1 MIGIVTATGVAA
13 PEQKARPVL
22 GAPDPEPLL
31 DGTLLELAGWMGGH
45 YAASPGLVLRAMLPA
60 ALFSES
66 VPMVRRIGELPD
78 DLPGDQA
85 LLRLLDGDRGRSGV
99 RLARVRQVAGAAGLR
114 LVQRLADRR
123 VVEIVTPPPRTRLPE
138 RTSRV
143 FALAEPALTL
153 IERDERF
160 KRAPR
165 QRDAYEV
172 IERQGGH
179 ATPEQLQHDGV
190 SASALRAL
198 IESSLVTAGAVRK
211 ERDPFAALA
220 ATALPGAPTPQQRE
234 ALGALDAL
242 GPGDVALLFGV
253 TGSGKTLVYLE
264 YLRRLVDQGSSAIV
278 LVPEIGLTPQT
289 VARFRGAFGD
299 KVAVLH
305 SGLSDGERYDAWRAL
320 KDGTR
325 RVAVGARSAVF
336 AAVPRLG
343 AIVVDEEH
351 DGSYKQAD
359 PAPRY
364 HARQVAMRRAALAG
378 ATVVL
383 GSATPSLETWAAA
396 QRDVVRLVSLPE
408 RIGARPLPKV
418 EVVDLREAPG
428 PAGPVP
434 WSEALERAVGG
445 ALARGEQAM
454 LLLNRRGFST
464 FVQCP
469 ACGKVVECPNCS
481 LALTFHRAPPVLRCH
496 QCDHRQ
502 RPPTSCADCGEET
515 QRFRGAGTQQV
526 EELVAERFPSA
537 RIARMDV
544 DTTRG
549 KWAHHRILGE
559 VAEQRVDILVGTQ
572 MIAKGLDF
580 PNVTVVGVVDADV
593 ALNLPDFRSSERT
606 FQLLTQVAG
615 RAGRGPKGGRV
626 LVQTRQP
633 SHPAIGHAS
642 RHDVA
647 AFAAAEL
654 AERRDPPYPPHAHL
668 ANLVVS
674 GEQERAVEQGVLEL
688 AGWLAKLFESRPE
701 SRLDLVGP
709 APCPIEKVRGR
720 FRWHLLLRTG
730 DARRLTQ
737 VLAYV
742 ASHAPSGRSVR
753 LVIDRDPV
761 TLL

>member
-1 MIGIVTATGVAA
+1 M
-13 PEQKARPVL
+13 
-22 GAPDPEPLL
+22 
-31 DGTLLELAGWMGGH
+31 
-45 YAASPGLVLRAMLPA
+45 
-60 ALFSES
+60 
-66 VPMVRRIGELPD
+66 
-78 DLPGDQA
+78 
-85 LLRLLDGDRGRSGV
+85 

-123 VVEIVTPPPRTRLPE
+123 VVEIVTPPPKTRLPE
-138 RTSRV
+138 RTGRV
-143 FALAEPALTL
+143 FALAQPALTL

-179 ATPEQLQHDGV
+179 ATAEQLQHDGV

-198 IESSLVTAGAVRK
+198 IEAELVTAGSVRK

-220 ATALPGAPTPQQRE
+220 ATALPGEPTPQQRV

-242 GPGDVALLFGV
+242 GPGEVALLFGV

-264 YLRRLVDQGSSAIV
+264 YLRRLVDQGRSAIV

-396 QRDVVRLVSLPE
+396 QRDAVRLVTLPE
-408 RIGARPLPKV
+408 RIGARPMPKV
-418 EVVDLREAPG
+418 DVVDLREAPG

-469 ACGKVVECPNCS
+469 ACGKVV
-481 LALTFHRAPPVLRCH
+481 
-496 QCDHRQ
+496 
-502 RPPTSCADCGEET
+502 
-515 QRFRGAGTQQV
+515 
-526 EELVAERFPSA
+526 
-537 RIARMDV
+537 
-544 DTTRG
+544 
-549 KWAHHRILGE
+549 
-559 VAEQRVDILVGTQ
+559 
-572 MIAKGLDF
+572 
-580 PNVTVVGVVDADV
+580 
-593 ALNLPDFRSSERT
+593 
-606 FQLLTQVAG
+606 
-615 RAGRGPKGGRV
+615 
-626 LVQTRQP
+626 
-633 SHPAIGHAS
+633 
-642 RHDVA
+642 
-647 AFAAAEL
+647 
-654 AERRDPPYPPHAHL
+654 
-668 ANLVVS
+668 
-674 GEQERAVEQGVLEL
+674 
-688 AGWLAKLFESRPE
+688 
-701 SRLDLVGP
+701 
-709 APCPIEKVRGR
+709 
-720 FRWHLLLRTG
+720 
-730 DARRLTQ
+730 
-737 VLAYV
+737 
-742 ASHAPSGRSVR
+742 
-753 LVIDRDPV
+753 
-761 TLL
+761 